1 MFEIRKR
8 VRLPHWDTDSGAYF
22 VTFNLVDAMP
32 AEFREELKA
41 ERRMRIAELERLKQR
56 VAPSELHAIDLII
69 QERAEEFLDR
79 GSGAC
84 LMRDPRIADLV
95 AKALAYFDEV
105 RYLLFAWTVMPN
117 HVHVVFNAYEPIDTI
132 LHSWKSFT
140 SKRANQL
147 LGREGKFWQD
157 DYFDRTIRNPE
168 EFARTIRYVLENPTK
183 ANLTN
188 WQWVRVYSDRLQ
200 SPGGTP
206 SDCGRDA
213 RSPRRNR
220 V

>member
-1 MFEIRKR
+1 MFEVRKR
-8 VRLPHWDTDSGAYF
+8 TRLPHWDTDNGAYF
-22 VTFNLVDAMP
+22 VTFNLADAMS
-32 AEFREELKA
+32 AEFREELNA

-56 VAPSELHAIDLII
+56 ATSAEMHAIDRII
-69 QERAEEFLDR
+69 QERAEECLDR

-84 LMRDPRIADLV
+84 WMRDPRIADLV
-95 AKALAYFDEV
+95 ADALLHFDQS

-117 HVHVVFNAYEPIDTI
+117 HVHVIFNSRHKVDRI

-157 DYFDRTIRNPE
+157 DYFDRTIRDPQ
-168 EFARTIRYVLENPTK
+168 EFARMIRYVLENPAK

-188 WQWVRVYSDRLQ
+188 WRWIRVYSNRFE
-200 SPGGTP
+200 SPGETP
-206 SDCGRDA
+206 GDCGRDA

-220 V
+220 A